1 MRRDLRTCLAALL
14 AAWIPVDSVFA
25 GWWHHHHR
33 GPVVIVGGPVPMAPC
48 GPPAPWAGW
57 GHAIVIDDRPLVAP
71 VPATFVVAAPVVEV
85 VVHPI
90 VPVVVE
96 EHVHE
101 EVIVA
106 GYDTADAVV
115 DVCTCDSNDIGI
127 VSEGATPIV
136 ADVWT
141 TDVVPAAT
149 VESANA
155 SVVTDRPEPVETR
168 PEAPL
173 PPPTEPLPT
182 EQAPPVA
189 PPVTAERPP
198 AESAPSV
205 LEPGEPV
212 TLQGE
217 TAAPIE
223 ETFGETIEE
232 RDGFEGPDDDGD
244 DVAGDEPMDDG
255 DAMLDDGDDADVTS
269 EPAAPA
275 TGGARNLFDEVP
287 ADDFGAPASDDDA
300 IPDAPPMEEGFE
312 PPTDE
317 APLDDMP
324 VDDMPM
330 EEAHDDEGFE
340 SPADDDIPMDD
351 DDAQTEETP
360 VDEEPAADP
369 FDSSLRVPAAPT
381 RTWQDDTGRFST
393 EGRLV
398 EIRAGSVRI
407 LKANGRHTTVPME
420 RLSAGDRDHVAGVRR
435 AIVASRPGRGDTAAI
450 R

>member
-14 AAWIPVDSVFA
+14 AAWMPVDSAFA
-25 GWWHHHHR
+25 AWWHHHHR
-33 GPVVIVGGPVPMAPC
+33 GPVVIVAGPVPMAPC

-71 VPATFVVAAPVVEV
+71 AAFVVAAPVVEV

-90 VPVVVE
+90 APVVVE
-96 EHVHE
+96 HARYE

-106 GYDTADAVV
+106 GDGAADAAVG
-115 DVCTCDSNDIGI
+115 VCTCDTNDVGI
-127 VSEGATPIV
+127 VSDGATPIV

-141 TDVVPAAT
+141 TDAAPTAESTRAT
-149 VESANA
+149 VDTE
-155 SVVTDRPEPVETR
+155 RPQVPETR
-168 PEAPL
+168 PDA
-173 PPPTEPLPT
+173 PPPPPAEPLPT
-182 EQAPPVA
+182 DKDPPVA
-189 PPVTAERPP
+189 PPVAAEQPG
-198 AESAPSV
+198 AGSAPSV
-205 LEPGEPV
+205 LEPREPV

-223 ETFGETIEE
+223 NTIGETLEE
-232 RDGFEGPDDDGD
+232 REGFEGPAADGD
-244 DVAGDEPMDDG
+244 DVVDDEPMDEG
-255 DAMLDDGDDADVTS
+255 DAMLDDGDDAG
-269 EPAAPA
+269 EPAA
-275 TGGARNLFDEVP
+275 GGARNLFDEAPV
-287 ADDFGAPASDDDA
+287 DDFGAPAGDDDA

-312 PPTDE
+312 PPADE

-330 EEAHDDEGFE
+330 DDMPMEAADDAGGFE

-351 DDAQTEETP
+351 DADAQTEETP
-360 VDEEPAADP
+360 ADEEPSADP
-369 FDSSLRVPAAPT
+369 FDSGLRVPAAPT

-407 LKANGRHTTVPME
+407 LKATGRHTTVPME
-420 RLSAGDRDHVAGVRR
+420 RLSAADRDHVAGVRR